1 MTAQSAVTI
10 LTEVIAGHE
19 PALQALLES
28 AGQNAADNAL
38 VPFGRLPMVHFARFF
53 LMPAAS
59 DLNGRPLA
67 PRVVLLADVD
77 GPPRAFLRALIAV
90 ASQGLDNIYGH
101 CVGYSGASQ
110 LLPYLEA
117 HAIEAAA
124 TYVNTRGRTV
134 TQVRQEAALHT
145 ALADYLDR
153 HATEVRATDARRV
166 RAALQ
171 DFVAHDDSLAW
182 AREPAAPPRPREA
195 VGEIAHAVLTAIA
208 LLTLLP
214 VIVAGVPAWLVALRH
229 HEATDDPHDVWPD
242 DAWIDVVASQEEH
255 GVHNPFTS
263 AGYLK
268 PGGFRRFT
276 ATVVLWGTS
285 FLARH
290 VFNHANLIGV
300 KTIHFARWI
309 FIDDKRRVIF
319 ASNYD
324 GSLENYMDDFID
336 KIAWGLNATF
346 SNGVDYPRTNW
357 LLLDGAHDEQVFK
370 RFNLMHQMVT
380 PFWYAAYQGMTA
392 LAIDNNAQIRAGL
405 YGDMDTAV
413 AGAWLRR
420 I

>member
-1 MTAQSAVTI
+1 MTAQFAVTI
-10 LTEVIAGHE
+10 LAEVIAGQE

-28 AGQNAADNAL
+28 AGQTAPENAVVAFA
-38 VPFGRLPMVHFARFF
+38 RLPMVHFARFF
-53 LMPAAS
+53 VLPS
-59 DLNGRPLA
+59 TTDLTGRPLA
-67 PRVVLLADVD
+67 PRLVFLADID
-77 GPPRAFLRALIAV
+77 GSPDGFLRALVSV
-90 ASQGLDNIYGH
+90 ARDGLDQVYTH
-101 CVGYSGASQ
+101 CVGYSGPSS
-110 LLPYLEA
+110 LLTYLAA
-117 HAIEAAA
+117 HAIDAAA
-124 TYVNTRGRTV
+124 SYVNTRGRTV
-134 TQVRQEAALHT
+134 TQVRQEATLHAT
-145 ALADYLDR
+145 LADYLDR
-153 HATEVRATDARRV
+153 HAADLRRLDAGEVRT
-166 RAALQ
+166 ALQ
-171 DFVAHDDSLAW
+171 DLVTREPDLAW
-182 AREPAAPPRPREA
+182 AREPVPPPPPREA
-195 VGEIAHAVLTAIA
+195 VGEIVHFALTVFA
-208 LLTLLP
+208 LLTLMP
-214 VIVAGVPAWLVALRH
+214 VILTGLPAWLFTLRQR
-229 HEATDDPHDVWPD
+229 ETTDDAHDVWPHD
-242 DAWIDVVASQEEH
+242 DWIDVLASQEER

-268 PGGFRRFT
+268 PGRFRRFT
-276 ATVVLWGTS
+276 ATVVLWATN

-290 VFNHANLIGV
+290 IFNHANLIGV

-370 RFNLMHQMVT
+370 RFNLMHQIVT

-405 YGDMDTAV
+405 FGPMDTRSAS
-413 AGAWLRR
+413 AWLRR